1 MIAPIHPTSDIG
13 VRKPAAG
20 KSLIEENV
28 PMTHTS
34 ERRVAFLL
42 TCLLLVALVTGCKS
56 APTPDRLPMFDG
68 EDGDR
73 LVWSDLVDRSLDVEV
88 VVIGEEHDDANA
100 HALQAALVADLL
112 ALDARSA
119 VSLEMLERNE
129 QEDVDAW
136 LANDIDTST
145 FVERTGSSSWRG
157 WNDFYQPVLDAAKS
171 SGVPVIAANAP
182 RSYVRQARIDGY
194 DVLRALPEDERRLF
208 DLPETLDQ
216 GPYWERFRDLML
228 EFRGDEVEIE
238 DIRRT
243 FSSQMVWDATM
254 GASIA
259 SGLDR
264 QDVDRVIHLVGRF
277 HGDFEGGT
285 IRELKRLRPGTRV
298 LVISC
303 VGQGDGRRLAE
314 DDLGRG
320 QVVVYTLKT
329 TDQD

>member
-1 MIAPIHPTSDIG
+1 MPQAPHRQLVSFIPC
-13 VRKPAAG
+13 
-20 KSLIEENV
+20 LI
-28 PMTHTS
+28 
-34 ERRVAFLL
+34 VAM
-42 TCLLLVALVTGCKS
+42 VAGCKS
-56 APTPDRLPMFDG
+56 APAPESLPMYDG
-68 EDGDR
+68 QAGHR
-73 LVWSDLVDRSLDVEV
+73 LAWNDLVARSLEVDV

-112 ALDARSA
+112 AIDDRSA

-129 QEDVDAW
+129 QADVDAW
-136 LANDIDTST
+136 LADEIDTGT
-145 FVERTGSSSWRG
+145 LVDRTGSESWRG
-157 WNDFYQPVLDAAKS
+157 WDDYYQPVLDAAKS
-171 SGVPVIAANAP
+171 AGVPVIAANAP
-182 RSYVRQARIDGY
+182 RSYVRRARLEGY
-194 DVLRALPEDERRLF
+194 DVLRALPDDELLLF

-228 EFRGDEVEIE
+228 EYRGDEVDIE

-254 GASIA
+254 GASIV

-264 QDVDRVIHLVGRF
+264 PEVDRVIHLLGRF

-285 IRELKRLRPGTRV
+285 IREVKRLRPGTRI

-303 VGQGDGRRLAE
+303 VGEGDGMTLAE
-314 DDLGRG
+314 DDLGRA

-329 TDQD
+329 TD

>member
-1 MIAPIHPTSDIG
+1 MSFIPF
-13 VRKPAAG
+13 
-20 KSLIEENV
+20 LI
-28 PMTHTS
+28 
-34 ERRVAFLL
+34 VAM
-42 TCLLLVALVTGCKS
+42 VAGCKS
-56 APTPDRLPMFDG
+56 APAPESLPMYDG
-68 EDGDR
+68 QAGDR
-73 LVWSDLVDRSLDVEV
+73 LAWNDLVARSLEVDV

-112 ALDARSA
+112 AIDDRSA

-129 QEDVDAW
+129 QADVDAW
-136 LANDIDTST
+136 LADEIDTAT
-145 FVERTGSSSWRG
+145 LVDRTGSESWRG
-157 WNDFYQPVLDAAKS
+157 WDDYYQPVLDAAKS

-182 RSYVRQARIDGY
+182 RSYVRRARLEGY
-194 DVLRALPEDERRLF
+194 DVLRALPEDELLLF

-216 GPYWERFRDLML
+216 GPYWERFRDLMR
-228 EFRGDEVEIE
+228 EYRGDEVDVE

-254 GASIA
+254 GASIV

-264 QDVDRVIHLVGRF
+264 PEVDRVIHLLGRF

-285 IRELKRLRPGTRV
+285 IREVKRLRPGTRI

-303 VGQGDGRRLAE
+303 VGEGDGMALAE
-314 DDLGRG
+314 DDLGRA

-329 TDQD
+329 TD